1 MVVQGKSAGDRIFD
15 IVNVLLVLLLTLIF
29 LYPMWFV
36 FVASISNP
44 ARLMVHTGIMLWPDG
59 FSLEGYREV
68 FTDPDVLTGYLNTL
82 FYVGVGTVF
91 SMFMTT
97 LGAYV
102 TSRKDFYFRK
112 LMLPFIVLTMY
123 VNAGLIPDFLLVRYL
138 GLYNTRWALI
148 FPAAIGTWNLIVMR
162 TSFLQVPTG
171 LEESAKIDGANHWT
185 ILWRIIFPV
194 TKATFAVIS
203 LYYVVGKWNS
213 WFNAMVYLQD
223 RTKFPLQLFLREILV
238 ANSTSSEGMIGGG
251 GEYYRLDQLI
261 KYCTII
267 VSTVPVLCIYPFVQR
282 YFIKGVMLG
291 SLKE

>member
-1 MVVQGKSAGDRIFD
+1 MVVQGKSAGDQIFD

-123 VNAGLIPDFLLVRYL
+123 VNAGLIPDYLLVRYL

-148 FPAAIGTWNLIVMR
+148 FRAAIGTWNLIVMR

>member
-1 MVVQGKSAGDRIFD
+1 MAVQGKSAGDRIFD

-171 LEESAKIDGANHWT
+171 LEEWAKIDGAIHWT

>member
-1 MVVQGKSAGDRIFD
+1 MAVQGKSAGDRIFD

>member
-1 MVVQGKSAGDRIFD
+1 MVVQGKSAGDQIFD

-112 LMLPFIVLTMY
+112 LMLPFIVLTM
-123 VNAGLIPDFLLVRYL
+123 
-138 GLYNTRWALI
+138 
-148 FPAAIGTWNLIVMR
+148 
-162 TSFLQVPTG
+162 
-171 LEESAKIDGANHWT
+171 
-185 ILWRIIFPV
+185 
-194 TKATFAVIS
+194 
-203 LYYVVGKWNS
+203 
-213 WFNAMVYLQD
+213 
-223 RTKFPLQLFLREILV
+223 
-238 ANSTSSEGMIGGG
+238 
-251 GEYYRLDQLI
+251 
-261 KYCTII
+261 
-267 VSTVPVLCIYPFVQR
+267 
-282 YFIKGVMLG
+282 
-291 SLKE
+291 